1 MKFNSDKNGNLKDFG
16 FSDICESFEKQRE
29 QRKVKNCNSKL
40 TKIGGLK

>member
-1 MKFNSDKNGNLKDFG
+1 MKFNGDENTTLKDFG
-16 FSDICESFEKQRE
+16 LKDICESFEKQRE